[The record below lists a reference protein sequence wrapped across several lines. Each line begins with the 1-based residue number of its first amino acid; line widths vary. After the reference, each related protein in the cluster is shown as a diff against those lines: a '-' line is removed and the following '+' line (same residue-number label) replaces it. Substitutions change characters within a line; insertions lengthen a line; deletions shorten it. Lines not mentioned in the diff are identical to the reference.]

1 MMNISIILQL
11 VPAYFINAFSSR
23 LSPFIVVPKGVNA
36 TAGLSELPF
45 MALLGYKD
53 NRVKQGG
60 TLFSCGGSL
69 INRRY
74 VLTAASCVNDMHPD
88 VVALGEHTL
97 GSKCDCD
104 IRPGDDEKSCNEPT
118 QIVSIIKF

>member
-1 MMNISIILQL
+1 M
-11 VPAYFINAFSSR
+11 PAHFINTFSSR

-45 MALLGYKD
+45 MALLGYKER
-53 NRVKQGG
+53 RVKQGG

-74 VLTAASCVNDMHPD
+74 VLTAAHCMNDKHPD
-88 VVALGEHTL
+88 VVALGEHSL
-97 GSKCDCD
+97 GSTCDCD
-104 IRPGDDEKSCNEPT
+104 VLEGDSEKSCNEPT

>member
-1 MMNISIILQL
+1 MLPHF
-11 VPAYFINAFSSR
+11 VHTFSSP

-45 MALLGYKD
+45 MALLGYKE
-53 NRVKQGG
+53 RRTKGG

-74 VLTAASCVNDMHPD
+74 VLTAAHCMNNNHPD
-88 VVALGEHTL
+88 VVALGEHSL
-97 GSKCDCD
+97 ASKCDCD
-104 IRPGDDEKSCNEPT
+104 ILEGEESCNAPT
-118 QIVSIIKF
+118 QIVSIR

>member
-1 MMNISIILQL
+1 M
-11 VPAYFINAFSSR
+11 
-23 LSPFIVVPKGVNA
+23 VPKGVNA

>member
-1 MMNISIILQL
+1 MTKLGILYKFFEL
-11 VPAYFINAFSSR
+11 SSP

-45 MALLGYKD
+45 MALLGYKER
-53 NRVKQGG
+53 RVKKG

-74 VLTAASCVNDMHPD
+74 ILTAAHCMNNRDPD
-88 VVALGEHTL
+88 VVALGEHNL
-97 GSKCDCD
+97 ANKCDCD
-104 IRPGDDEKSCNEPT
+104 TLPGDSSQTCNEPT
-118 QIVSIIKF
+118 QIVSGR